1 MKRIFEKSIKIL
13 LEIVSKMENKYE
25 YEEVDDFDE
34 DVSFDLFFF
43 QYMHEWEFHVF
54 DDSSRS
60 LVLPLSVFGNALH

>member
-1 MKRIFEKSIKIL
+1 
-13 LEIVSKMENKYE
+13 MENKYE